1 MTLLGQQRDRPEGD
15 EPGSYQQL
23 PSPAGSGAHR
33 RAGPQRAQPG
43 DATVG
48 ELVARLSE
56 QVSRLVRDELALAQL
71 EAKRRGQRAGGAAG
85 ALGLAGLLAFFGAA
99 AFVTAAILAFSM
111 IMRPWAAA
119 LVVGAFGF
127 VFSGLFGTPG
137 LWVMLRAGRGAGRES
152 IQSVKSDVESVR
164 AAVRR

>member
-1 MTLLGQQRDRPEGD
+1 MTLLGQQQDRPDGE
-15 EPGSYQQL
+15 EPGGYQQL
-23 PSPAGSGAHR
+23 PAPAGAGAHR
-33 RAGPQRAQPG
+33 RVGSQEARPG
-43 DATVG
+43 DASVG
-48 ELVARLSE
+48 ELVARLAE
-56 QVSRLVRDELALAQL
+56 QVSRLVRDELALAEL
-71 EAKRRGQRAGGAAG
+71 EAKRRGKRAGGAAG
-85 ALGLAGLLAFFGAA
+85 ALGVAGLLAFFGAA
-99 AFVTAAILAFSM
+99 AFVAAAILAFSM